1 MADQTLTATSTA
13 SAVTDRPAELAPPED
28 RGSLEVRLKAIR
40 HVAEQ
45 VALHTPGV
53 VRHSTVLGRVSG
65 GASPRAEV
73 TMRGRSARIELR
85 VAVLWPAAV
94 SAIAAQVRDEVRH
107 ETARMAGVHVE
118 TVDVEVYTVTEDDI
132 DQPARRRVA

>member
-1 MADQTLTATSTA
+1 MADQTLTAVPAPST
-13 SAVTDRPAELAPPED
+13 ELAPPED

-65 GASPRAEV
+65 GGSPHADV
-73 TMRGRSARIELR
+73 TMRGRSARIQLR
-85 VAVLWPAAV
+85 VAVLWPAPLTD
-94 SAIAAQVRDEVRH
+94 IAARVRDEVRH

-132 DQPARRRVA
+132 DQPARRRVV